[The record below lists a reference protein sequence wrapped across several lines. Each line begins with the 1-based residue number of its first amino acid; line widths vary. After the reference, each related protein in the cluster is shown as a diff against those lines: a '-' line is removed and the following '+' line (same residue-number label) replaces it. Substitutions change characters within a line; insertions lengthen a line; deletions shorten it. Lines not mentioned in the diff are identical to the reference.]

1 MSGKTVKYGLVVSL
15 AFNIF
20 LLGAIA
26 GGAYRWFAAGG
37 SLEKAPPAERT
48 ALRFAADDLS
58 SDRQQQFLSLLRAAR
73 RAGKPY
79 IEEGRDGRRQVLTLL
94 GAPTLDRQAL
104 DAALAATRD
113 ADLAQ
118 RVAVETAVVDFA
130 AALTP
135 QERAQFAASLR
146 LRGEWRDPQA
156 VAAARSAVGAA
167 SNGSAASATQP

>member
-15 AFNIF
+15 TLNVF

-37 SLEKAPPAERT
+37 SLAKTPAAEHT
-48 ALRFAADDLS
+48 ALRYAADDLS
-58 SDRQQQFLSLLRAAR
+58 GDRQQQFLSLLHAAR
-73 RAGKPY
+73 RADKPY
-79 IEEGRDGRRQVLTLL
+79 IDEARDGRRQVLSLL

-130 AALTP
+130 ATLTP
-135 QERAQFAASLR
+135 PERAQFAASLR
-146 LRGEWRDPQA
+146 LRGEWRDAQ
-156 VAAARSAVGAA
+156 AAAAHPGAG
-167 SNGSAASATQP
+167 GSAASAAQP